1 MNSRRHTF
9 ATFCFVVVVVLLF
22 GKMGYITIFE
32 RYFLQDQSK
41 AQSERSQS
49 IPVHRGMIFDRLG
62 EPLAISTP
70 VIAVT
75 VNPSRLAWTKEEFK
89 ALADILDTDSQ
100 SLAEKVANGK
110 SRSFL
115 YLARRLPAQKAL
127 PIQQLNLADLEIQ
140 TEYRRYYP
148 MGEVAAH
155 LTGITDVDER
165 GLEGLEQAF
174 DSHLDGEVG
183 SRRVVRDREGRLISD
198 VRYERLP
205 KFGEDL
211 VTSIDSRLQFL
222 AHNELLNVVKE
233 FNAAA
238 ASVILLDVPSGG
250 ILALANV
257 PSYNPNS
264 TTDLN
269 WAHVR
274 NRVVTDLVEP
284 GSTFKPFVAIA
295 ALESGRYQ
303 DTTEINTNP
312 GWTVVRS
319 KTIEDPVNYGVLT
332 LRGVLVKSSQV
343 GATRLALDL
352 EPFALLDV
360 HERAG
365 FLNHVMAGL
374 PGETAGIR
382 SDDDITK
389 PLTRATMSFGYGFSV
404 TLLQLAR
411 GYLSLATGGL
421 ERQVSILLDDER
433 RMSDVRVFE
442 RQHALLV
449 LDMLSGVTM
458 TGGTASKAAIPNFT
472 SVGKTGTVRKLSTSG
487 YTDRSHKTLF
497 VGMVPMRNPQFLG
510 VVLVDEPKPRHKGE
524 KMSGGAVA
532 APVFQRI
539 ATRALQLRG
548 FDQAGMVASMAEPND
563 AS

>member
-1 MNSRRHTF
+1 MVF
-9 ATFCFVVVVVLLF
+9 LLL

-41 AQSERSQS
+41 AQSERNQS

-62 EPLAISTP
+62 EPMAISTP

-75 VNPSRLAWTKEEFK
+75 VNPSRLAWTTEQFD
-89 ALADILDTDSQ
+89 ALADILGVRTQVLVD
-100 SLAEKVANGK
+100 KVAQAK

-115 YLARRLPAQKAL
+115 YLARRQPAQKAL
-127 PIQQLNLADLEIQ
+127 PIQQLNLPDLEIQ

-148 MGEVAAH
+148 MGEVSAH
-155 LTGITDVDER
+155 LTGITDVDEK
-165 GLEGLEQAF
+165 GLEGLEKAF
-174 DSHLDGEVG
+174 DAHLDGEVG
-183 SRRVVRDREGRLISD
+183 KRRVIRDREGRLIRD
-198 VRYERLP
+198 VRYEQLP

-222 AHNELLNVVKE
+222 AHNELMNVVKE

-238 ASVILLDVPSGG
+238 ASVILLDVPTGG

-257 PSYNPNS
+257 PSYNPNN
-264 TTDLN
+264 TDDLN

-295 ALESGRYQ
+295 ALESERYS
-303 DTTEINTNP
+303 DTTEIDTNP
-312 GWTVVRS
+312 GWTVVHR
-319 KTIEDPVNYGVLT
+319 KTIEDPVNYGVLS

-374 PGETAGIR
+374 PGETIGVR

-411 GYLSLATGGL
+411 AYLSLASGGL

-433 RMSDVRVFE
+433 RMWDVRVFE
-442 RQHALLV
+442 RNHALLV
-449 LDMLSGVTM
+449 LDMLAGVTT
-458 TGGTASKAAIPNFT
+458 TGGTASKAAIPSFE
-472 SVGKTGTVRKLSTSG
+472 SAGKTGTVRKIASSG
-487 YTDRSHKTLF
+487 YTDRSHKTLY
-497 VGMVPMRNPQFLG
+497 VGMVPMKNPQFLG
-510 VVLVDEPKPRHKGE
+510 VVMVDDPKPRHKGE

-548 FDQAGMVASMAEPND
+548 LDETRLLASTNGAND
-563 AS
+563 AT